1 MTLER
6 LRAIV
11 PPPDAPVETGSEDG
25 WPKVEA
31 ALGTA
36 LPDDYKRLTALY
48 GSGKFDDFLWLFNPF
63 TPGEDGNLLEE
74 RDAVLAAYAETRA
87 RFPERLPWPPFPEPG
102 GVLPLGRS
110 DNGDELYWVTGA
122 APDDWPLALVE
133 ARAASHEL
141 HRTTVTGFL
150 AALADGTLRSR
161 ILPPEVL
168 ERDEHVFEPFG

>member
-1 MTLER
+1 
-6 LRAIV
+6 
-11 PPPDAPVETGSEDG
+11 
-25 WPKVEA
+25 
-31 ALGTA
+31 
-36 LPDDYKRLTALY
+36 
-48 GSGKFDDFLWLFNPF
+48 
-63 TPGEDGNLLEE
+63 
-74 RDAVLAAYAETRA
+74 
-87 RFPERLPWPPFPEPG
+87 
-102 GVLPLGRS
+102 VLPAGRS